1 MKKFLVLWISQAV
14 SLFGSAVVEFA
25 LAWYLTIQT
34 GSATVLATAMLVA
47 FLPPIFLGPLIG
59 PLVDRWN
66 RKLIM
71 ISADLFIMLMTVG
84 LVVLFLTETI
94 QVWHVYLA
102 MVLRAVGQ
110 SFHFPAM
117 QAAIPMIVPEKDL
130 SRAAGLTQMLQG
142 VITIAGPPMGAFL
155 LGILSMQWVLSVDII
170 TAIIA
175 VGCLTLILIP
185 QPARAVSAARTSVVS
200 EMMEGFRY
208 IWNWRG
214 LTMLIGLSAIVMFFL
229 MPAFT
234 LLPILVTTHLKG
246 EVLRLGW
253 LNSAF
258 GFGMIAGGLLL
269 GAWGGF
275 KRRIVTGLVGVLV
288 AGAAT
293 IGLGFTS
300 MSLFLLGVT
309 CCFLVGMGLSFGNG
323 PIMAALQSLVAKDMQ
338 GRVFS
343 LMGSVSSIM
352 TPLGLALA
360 GPLTDA
366 IGISTMFYVAGAAT
380 VIVSL
385 GAFFIP
391 SLMNLEKTPES
402 AQQALPVP
410 PCPPS
415 ASSQ

>member
-1 MKKFLVLWISQAV
+1 
-14 SLFGSAVVEFA
+14 
-25 LAWYLTIQT
+25 
-34 GSATVLATAMLVA
+34 
-47 FLPPIFLGPLIG
+47 
-59 PLVDRWN
+59 
-66 RKLIM
+66 
-71 ISADLFIMLMTVG
+71 
-84 LVVLFLTETI
+84 
-94 QVWHVYLA
+94 

-155 LGILSMQWVLSVDII
+155 LGILSMQWVLAVDII
-170 TAIIA
+170 TALIA
-175 VGCLTLILIP
+175 VGCLLLILIP

-234 LLPILVTTHLKG
+234 LLPILVTTHLEG
-246 EVLRLGW
+246 EVLKLGW

-258 GFGMIAGGLLL
+258 GLGMIVGGLLL

-275 KRRIVTGLVGVLV
+275 KRRIVTGLVGILI

-293 IGLGFTS
+293 LGLGFTS
-300 MSLFLLGVT
+300 VSLFLLGLT

-343 LMGSVSSIM
+343 LMGSISSIM

-360 GPLTDA
+360 SPLTDA
-366 IGISTMFYVAGAAT
+366 IGISTMFYVA
-380 VIVSL
+380 V
-385 GAFFIP
+385 
-391 SLMNLEKTPES
+391 
-402 AQQALPVP
+402 LPL
-410 PCPPS
+410 
-415 ASSQ
+415 